1 MILLIALFQKGALVI
16 IGWIQ
21 KDFIHAFFILN
32 PAVHDLIRAMKVVVI
47 DTILSNRCSY
57 SDYG

>member
-1 MILLIALFQKGALVI
+1 MAKFLRKYLGKFVLMAAAARLVACDAGCSDTEEYLEI
-16 IGWIQ
+16 
-21 KDFIHAFFILN
+21 KS
-32 PAVHDLIRAMKVVVI
+32 VVTI

>member
-16 IGWIQ
+16 IGWIR
-21 KDFIHAFFILN
+21 KDSIHACFILN
-32 PAVHDLIRAMKVVVI
+32 LVVRDLIRTMKVVVI